1 MSEGAEGAGPS
12 EKDLAKFNQTDIDR
26 GIETAEDWANY
37 SKDPKINQ
45 DDNQLDYDLDRAIQK
60 TTTEKRM
67 LIRRANQELKALRK
81 SPDMTLSDSNH
92 EDRTEKRRKR
102 ARHKKGTPK
111 KELVQSKRFLDD
123 VSEGRGK
130 DKLKTTKSPDRPPE
144 PPELPKA
151 EVINL
156 EKVMEKI
163 LDKWGKT
170 PDDITESLE
179 EAMEDDE
186 KRAEVFASLLPF
198 FDAQILDTLLQDEEF
213 RDNPEVHQLQAQFE
227 TAFAAFTD
235 PDQKGIKRRKDTGE
249 RVIEVTPGEEDG
261 TPTAST
267 GAEKGKLY
275 YSFTPTRVEN
285 AGGFL
290 LGFRPELGSLKT
302 TRDVFD
308 KLSTN
313 TPIAIDEDFLDY
325 PEGDPIIESYNTYV
339 YDMMNAFTDAV
350 NALEDENVREV
361 IKQKLK
367 EEKSVADD
375 ELDHVLENA
384 LTEAKRCLAMFDV
397 LNEYDVE
404 WNVVAA
410 QDQT

>member
-12 EKDLAKFNQTDIDR
+12 EKDLSPKDLEMAGQKPK
-26 GIETAEDWANY
+26 EESVLPAEE
-37 SKDPKINQ
+37 I
-45 DDNQLDYDLDRAIQK
+45 YDLDEAVKK

-102 ARHKKGTPK
+102 ARHKKGTPE

-163 LDKWGKT
+163 LDTWGKT
-170 PDDITESLE
+170 PDDITENLE

-186 KRAEVFASLLPF
+186 KRAMVFASLLPF
-198 FDAQILDTLLQDEEF
+198 LDAQILDTLLQDEKF
-213 RDNPEVHQLQAQFE
+213 RDDPEVHRLQAQVE

-235 PDQKGIKRRKDTGE
+235 PDRQKGIKRRKDTGE

-267 GAEKGKLY
+267 GAEKGKIY

-290 LGFRPELGSLKT
+290 LGFRPELGFLKT

-308 KLSTN
+308 SLSTN

-384 LTEAKRCLAMFDV
+384 LTEAKRSLAMFDV

-404 WNVVAA
+404 WDVVAA
-410 QDQT
+410 ETQT